1 MPRLAKERPVDYTFQ
16 EFVEKVNHNREI
28 KIGESSCKYIINK
41 ICERY
46 SEFGIQISD
55 FKSDPNDKNS
65 NYFLTPDLV
74 EILSI
79 LVRNYNLHPLSRSNA
94 DITAVKASDMQ
105 KYYAAVIYDID
116 NELSFAIKTK
126 IYHTNAHFVAGKIAD
141 WINPFCQEFTY
152 FLNNLTTL
160 SQQDLGSALRMY
172 TEKMEWANY
181 CLFNGNS
188 VLSFLNMNQQNV
200 KIDTV
205 LMYYL
210 CDSLEAIKILR
221 TKDLPRF
228 SDESIYPGTPEGRE
242 KYIRDIIQYDMV
254 NYHQFKNDKLVK
266 DTEHIDFKIWKD
278 IRAHI
283 KDNDFDPDKL
293 RKREG
298 SIPLDQRIEY
308 LKKQIEAEE
317 NKLQR
322 DKDRLAALQMADVPD
337 LSSLEY
343 HDLDPNPQEYIE
355 YCREVDAN
363 DQGLADAVDNFI
375 GRVMYLFMQ

>member
-1 MPRLAKERPVDYTFQ
+1 
-16 EFVEKVNHNREI
+16 
-28 KIGESSCKYIINK
+28 
-41 ICERY
+41 
-46 SEFGIQISD
+46 
-55 FKSDPNDKNS
+55 
-65 NYFLTPDLV
+65 
-74 EILSI
+74 
-79 LVRNYNLHPLSRSNA
+79 
-94 DITAVKASDMQ
+94 
-105 KYYAAVIYDID
+105 
-116 NELSFAIKTK
+116 
-126 IYHTNAHFVAGKIAD
+126 
-141 WINPFCQEFTY
+141 
-152 FLNNLTTL
+152 
-160 SQQDLGSALRMY
+160 MY

-210 CDSLEAIKILR
+210 CDSLEVIKILR

-322 DKDRLAALQMADVPD
+322 DKDRLAALQLADVPD
-337 LSSLEY
+337 LTSLEY